1 MSINNFKIGTRLIAA
16 FMAMAMIIIVVGWFG
31 IYGVSDLS
39 SDLRYLG
46 ENRISDLRS
55 LAELNFERMAIRAQ
69 TLEVFQ
75 AEHDNNGKTLLT
87 KIQNERTQS
96 WKKVDTA
103 WSNLLAIP
111 RMTERG
117 KQILGDLQ
125 KKYQAWRES
134 YSELDNTIGKI
145 LQASTEEDKRNAF
158 TAYRQSVDRMV
169 PVSDILGKAFE
180 ELTQQNTTMTAKL
193 VKEHTASGKQL
204 IWICS
209 AIMALGLVTALVLGG
224 VITRNIV
231 IPIKELVGFTGL
243 LAQGDFSKE
252 TPEDFRR
259 RGDEMG
265 DLARAFHG
273 MTKNTHDL
281 IENIS
286 SGVKTLTSS
295 ATDLSAVSR
304 QSTQNVQMMSDRTA
318 MVAAASEEMS
328 SNFQSVS
335 AAMEQSAGNVGMVAA
350 ATEEMTASVN
360 EISRNAERAR
370 NVAENAVEQSGR
382 TSQKMADL
390 GQSAEKIGKVTET
403 ITEIS
408 EQTNLLALNATIEA
422 ARAGEAGKGFAVV
435 ANEIKELAR
444 QTASATVDIKHQI
457 EEMRTTTHS
466 TIDDI
471 EKISEIITEINAVI
485 NGIASAVEEQSA
497 TITEVAGNIS
507 QASLGIAEVNENV
520 AQSSTV
526 VATISRAI
534 AEINQQANEV
544 GAGSGQVQGSAQG
557 LTELA
562 MQLKALVEQFKV

>member
-1 MSINNFKIGTRLIAA
+1 MSINSFKIGTRLITA
-16 FMAMAMIIIVVGWFG
+16 FLAMAIIILVVGGFG
-31 IYGVSDLS
+31 IYGVRDLS
-39 SDLRYLG
+39 DDLRYLG
-46 ENRISDLRS
+46 ENRISDLKS
-55 LAELNFERMAIRAQ
+55 LSELNFQRMAIRAQ

-75 AEHDNNGKTLLT
+75 AEYDTDAQTLLAE
-87 KIQNERTQS
+87 IQNERAKS
-96 WKKVDTA
+96 WQKVDAA
-103 WSNLLAIP
+103 WQRLLTVP

-117 KQILGDLQ
+117 KQILADLQ
-125 KKYQAWRES
+125 KKYQAWRDI
-134 YSELDNTIGKI
+134 YIELDNSIKTIM
-145 LQASTEEDKRNAF
+145 QATTEEDKKSALN
-158 TAYRQSVDRMV
+158 AYRQAVDRII
-169 PVSDILGKAFE
+169 PVSNVLGKAFDD
-180 ELTQQNTTMTAKL
+180 LTQQNTSMTAKL
-193 VKEHTASGKQL
+193 VVEHTASGQQL
-204 IWICS
+204 IWICET
-209 AIMALGLVTALVLGG
+209 IMALGLAAAIVMGFL
-224 VITRNIV
+224 ITRNIV
-231 IPIKELVGFTGL
+231 TPIKACVGFTGQ

-252 TPEDFRR
+252 MPEVFRK

-265 DLARAFHG
+265 ELARAFHD
-273 MTKNTHDL
+273 MTQNTHDL
-281 IENIS
+281 IKNIS
-286 SGVKTLTSS
+286 SGVTTLTSS

-304 QSTQNVQMMSDRTA
+304 QSAQNVQMMSDRTA
-318 MVAAASEEMS
+318 MVATASEEMS

-370 NVAENAVEQSGR
+370 TVAENAVEQSDL
-382 TSQKMADL
+382 TSRKMASL
-390 GQSAEKIGKVTET
+390 GQSAEKIGRVTET

-444 QTASATVDIKHQI
+444 QTASATIDIKHQI
-457 EEMRTTTHS
+457 EEMRSTTHS
-466 TIDDI
+466 TIVDI
-471 EKISEIITEINAVI
+471 EKVSEIITEINSVI
-485 NGIASAVEEQSA
+485 NGIATAVEEQSA

-526 VATISRAI
+526 VATISRDI
-534 AEINQQANEV
+534 TQINQEASEV
-544 GAGSGQVQGSAQG
+544 GIGSGQVQGSAQG

>member
-1 MSINNFKIGTRLIAA
+1 MAA
-16 FMAMAMIIIVVGWFG
+16 FLLMAMIILVVGGFG

-39 SDLRYLG
+39 DDLRYLG
-46 ENRISDLRS
+46 EDRVSDLRS

-75 AEHDNNGKTLLT
+75 AEYDADRKTLLA

-96 WKKVDTA
+96 WKKVDAA
-103 WSNLLAIP
+103 WQGLLAVP

-117 KQILGDLQ
+117 RQILADLQ
-125 KKYQAWRES
+125 KKYQAWRDS
-134 YSELDNTIGKI
+134 YIELDNSIARIAQVTK
-145 LQASTEEDKRNAF
+145 EEDIKSAF
-158 TAYRQSVDRMV
+158 SAYRQAVERML
-169 PVSDILGKAFE
+169 PVSNLLGKAFE
-180 ELTQQNTTMTAKL
+180 ELTHQNTTMTAKL
-193 VKEHTASGKQL
+193 VAEHTASGKRL
-204 IWICS
+204 IWVCS
-209 AIMALGLVTALVLGG
+209 LMMVFALILALVMGIL
-224 VITRNIV
+224 ITRNIV
-231 IPIKELVGFTGL
+231 GPVKECVRFTGL
-243 LAQGDFSKE
+243 LALGDFSKE
-252 TPEDFRR
+252 MPEVFRG

-281 IENIS
+281 LQNI
-286 SGVKTLTSS
+286 GNGITTLTSS
-295 ATDLSAVSR
+295 ATELSAVSR
-304 QSTQNVQMMSDRTA
+304 QSAQNVQMMSDRTA
-318 MVAAASEEMS
+318 MVATASEEMS

-350 ATEEMTASVN
+350 ATEELTASVN

-370 NVAENAVEQSGR
+370 NVAENAVEQSGQ

-390 GQSAEKIGKVTET
+390 GRSAEKIGKVTET

-422 ARAGEAGKGFAVV
+422 DRAGEAGKGFAVV

-444 QTASATVDIKHQI
+444 QTASATIDIKHQI

-471 EKISEIITEINAVI
+471 GKISEIIIEINGVI

-497 TITEVAGNIS
+497 TINEVAGNIS

-526 VATISRAI
+526 VATISRDI
-534 AEINQQANEV
+534 AEINQQASEV

-562 MQLKALVEQFKV
+562 MQLKALAEKFKV